1 MGRQK
6 VEQITC
12 DRCTRVEHR
21 PISEARP
28 EPKQGSKDHY
38 MFRAMYK
45 GKMIEF
51 EDLCSGCEAIVD
63 NHMREIDKALSKA
76 SPIRDKKGAKSKE

>member
-21 PISEARP
+21 PLSARP
-28 EPKQGSKDHY
+28 EPKQGSKDHF
-38 MFRAMYK
+38 MFRAVYK

-51 EDLCSGCEAIVD
+51 EDLCSGCESIVD
-63 NHMREIDKALSKA
+63 NHMREIDKSLKKA
-76 SPIRDKKGAKSKE
+76 SPIRENKKKSKE

>member
-1 MGRQK
+1 MGRQA
-6 VEQITC
+6 VIEITC

-21 PISEARP
+21 SMSDSRP
-28 EPKQGSKDHY
+28 EQKEGSKEHY

-51 EDLCSGCEAIVD
+51 EDLCSGCESIVD
-63 NHMREIDKALSKA
+63 NHMREIDKSLTKR
-76 SPIRDKKGAKSKE
+76 SPIRDKSKS